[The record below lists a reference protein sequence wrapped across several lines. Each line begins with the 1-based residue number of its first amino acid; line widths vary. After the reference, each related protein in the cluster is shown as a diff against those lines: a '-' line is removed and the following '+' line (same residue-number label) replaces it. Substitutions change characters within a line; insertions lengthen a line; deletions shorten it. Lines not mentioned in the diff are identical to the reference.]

1 MLPGFADIIA
11 TFKMPRLIF
20 YMAWSDIR
28 ARYKRSILGP
38 LWITISTAIGVVGLG
53 FIWSELF
60 KMDRAVFIPMLTIG
74 LILWQ
79 FMSACITESTSIFGR
94 QASIIRNLNLPISL
108 HPAQLVLRHL
118 INLAHNFPLFILV
131 ALLLGSKVNGHTLLV
146 IPSLFLVIANLYWM
160 SLMIGT
166 LGARFR
172 DLEYLISMIMP
183 LLMFLSPV
191 MYRPNSLPSF
201 GKYMWF
207 NPLADMIEIIRYP
220 LLGEATPLFIYL
232 INIGLLGLAYGC
244 LASIRRCDDS
254 ISRLQQS
261 QYVPAQ
267 PVGAHQHGRTD

>member
-1 MLPGFADIIA
+1 MLPGLADILR
-11 TFKMPRLIF
+11 TLKMPRLIF

-38 LWITISTAIGVVGLG
+38 FWITLSTAIGVIGLG

-60 KMDRAVFIPMLTIG
+60 HMDRASFIPMLTIG

-79 FMSACITESTSIFGR
+79 FMSACITESTSVFTR
-94 QASIIRNLNLPISL
+94 QANIIRNLNLPLSL

-118 INLAHNFPLFILV
+118 INLAHNFPLFIIV
-131 ALLLGSKVNGHTLLV
+131 ALILGGKFDLQSLLF
-146 IPSLFLVIANLYWM
+146 IPSLLLVVCNLFWM

-172 DLEYLISMIMP
+172 DLEYLIAMVMP
-183 LLMFLSPV
+183 LVMFLSPV
-191 MYRPNSLPSF
+191 MYRPNALPTL

-220 LLGEATPLFIYL
+220 LLGQPTPAFIYL
-232 INIGLLGLAYGC
+232 INLGMLVIGGGLSFA
-244 LASIRRCDDS
+244 LFNAKRN
-254 ISRLQQS
+254 RLS
-261 QYVPAQ
+261 FWV
-267 PVGAHQHGRTD
+267 

>member
-1 MLPGFADIIA
+1 MSPGLADILR

-28 ARYKRSILGP
+28 ARYKRSVLGP
-38 LWITISTAIGVVGLG
+38 LWITLSTAIGVVGLG

-60 KMDRAVFIPMLTIG
+60 KMDRAVFIPTLTIG

-79 FMSACITESTSIFGR
+79 FMSTCIAESTSIFAR
-94 QASIIRNLNLPISL
+94 QSNIIRNLDLPLSL
-108 HPAQLVLRHL
+108 HPAQLVLRQA

-131 ALLLGSKVNGHTLLV
+131 ALVLGAKFNMYSLMFF
-146 IPSLFLVIANLYWM
+146 PSLFLVLANLFWM

-172 DLEYLISMIMP
+172 DLEYLISMMMP

-191 MYRPNSLPSF
+191 MYRQNALSTI
-201 GKYMWF
+201 GKYMWL

-220 LLGEATPLFIYL
+220 LLGEATPALLYI
-232 INIGLLGLAYGC
+232 INIGLLICGGLLTVLLFNSKRNRIAFW
-244 LASIRRCDDS
+244 
-254 ISRLQQS
+254 
-261 QYVPAQ
+261 V
-267 PVGAHQHGRTD
+267 